1 MYSHIMPLK
10 KCVCLAP
17 EIKQNS
23 SILNKTSLNGVV
35 VARRA
40 IMNEEHS
47 GVFIFVFFP
56 ENHIN

>member
-1 MYSHIMPLK
+1 MPLK

-47 GVFIFVFFP
+47 GVFIFVFFLKT
-56 ENHIN
+56 ISID